1 MAQRPQRDRTW
12 FSRCSCCSCW
22 CLDRANSALRESP
35 RAPQFGRAPAQAL
48 RRSAA
53 PQPSQPGNS
62 VAPSSRRSCSRP
74 GPSALRSGARSCAHA
89 RRCRVRQ
96 RGEGNGVGATRHCGS
111 SIRVVGPEFVIR
123 CRGAGRR
130 QRRRRS
136 SSSGSNQ
143 RSAHARAHVP
153 SERKLQLQAF
163 RGLPL
168 RLLAPTLVARA
179 AAPLRAP
186 PRYQDRSR
194 MFQLGTA
201 VVEADGR
208 TGGGDGR
215 PRLRWRLLQRNRALM
230 RLLQRGA
237 RIALGREGREGRE
250 GRSTPGKGLT
260 RHRPARPRQS
270 RPSLEPARSTV
281 QAHAPTAS

>member
-1 MAQRPQRDRTW
+1 M
-12 FSRCSCCSCW
+12 
-22 CLDRANSALRESP
+22 
-35 RAPQFGRAPAQAL
+35 
-48 RRSAA
+48 
-53 PQPSQPGNS
+53 
-62 VAPSSRRSCSRP
+62 
-74 GPSALRSGARSCAHA
+74 
-89 RRCRVRQ
+89 RQ

-111 SIRVVGPEFVIR
+111 SIRVVGPDFVMR

-153 SERKLQLQAF
+153 SERKLQLQAS

-186 PRYQDRSR
+186 PRDQDRSR

-237 RIALGREGREGRE
+237 RIALGREGREGR
-250 GRSTPGKGLT
+250 STPGKGLT

>member
-1 MAQRPQRDRTW
+1 MVFPLQLLQLLVSRSRQLGAARVAQGAPVWAGTRASSAPLSRATAKSAGKQRRPLLPPLLFPPRP
-12 FSRCSCCSCW
+12 
-22 CLDRANSALRESP
+22 LRAPIRSPILRPCPEMPGATAWRGKRGWSNPTAAAASALW
-35 RAPQFGRAPAQAL
+35 AL
-48 RRSAA
+48 
-53 PQPSQPGNS
+53 NS
-62 VAPSSRRSCSRP
+62 WCGVAV
-74 GPSALRSGARSCAHA
+74 LR
-89 RRCRVRQ
+89 
-96 RGEGNGVGATRHCGS
+96 
-111 SIRVVGPEFVIR
+111 
-123 CRGAGRR
+123 RR

-153 SERKLQLQAF
+153 SERKLQLQAS

-186 PRYQDRSR
+186 PREQDRSR